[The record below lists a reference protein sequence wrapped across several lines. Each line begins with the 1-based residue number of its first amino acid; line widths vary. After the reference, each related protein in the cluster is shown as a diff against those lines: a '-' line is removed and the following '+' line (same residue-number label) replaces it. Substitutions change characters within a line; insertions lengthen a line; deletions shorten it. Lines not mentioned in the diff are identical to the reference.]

1 MCYWN
6 DALVWKM
13 ADCFP
18 ELSESNLNMNQN
30 KLGDQMIEHLFTELS
45 ITKYWDL
52 LMSCRSNN
60 DLLTTNKSQYFTQ
73 PRPIIVKQQRKYLI
87 TKNTYKLILK
97 TRTQPPPP
105 FKVLGGGGGWGGWHT
120 SFSLAT
126 YSNNRNRQLIYYK
139 LARVFRENDVQCS
152 FMCSTVS
159 ESVASQSNVML

>member
-87 TKNTYKLILK
+87 TKNT
-97 TRTQPPPP
+97 
-105 FKVLGGGGGWGGWHT
+105 
-120 SFSLAT
+120 
-126 YSNNRNRQLIYYK
+126 
-139 LARVFRENDVQCS
+139 
-152 FMCSTVS
+152 
-159 ESVASQSNVML
+159 